1 MSLFL
6 CIFVSLL
13 ILPVSIFLA
22 WRKLKNGH
30 SNIKVPPG
38 SGGWPVVGESFRYLS
53 LGTQQFISEK
63 RREYSTDVFQTSIFR
78 QKMAVF
84 CGAQGNKFVY
94 TKLIKSWWPD
104 TVKKILFDPE
114 FSHIL
119 VDESL
124 VIHHFVHEILKPE
137 ALKLY
142 IPVMDAMVREHVE
155 LDWDGNEVV
164 KVHPLS
170 KKHTFSLACRLFVNE
185 IDVQQ
190 VTKIFK
196 HFVLVT
202 SGMFSVPINLPG
214 TAYSRGV
221 KGGKLVR
228 EELEKIITR
237 RRKELLEKKETS
249 PCYTDVLSR
258 MLLLTDE
265 NGKFM
270 SDKEISNYI
279 IALLVA
285 SYESTSTAISF
296 VLKYLAEL
304 PHIYHEVYKEL
315 TNIAKLKGEGE
326 LLNWEDIQ
334 KMRYSWNVVCESL
347 RLTTMNSS
355 FSGFREVVTD
365 VSFSGFTI
373 PKGYKA
379 SWSSYTTHKDPECFP
394 DPEKFDPTRFEGKGP
409 APYTYVPF
417 GGGRRMCCGKEYARL
432 EILVFIYNIVTRF
445 NLEIV
450 NPQEKI
456 VFHSFPIPVEG
467 LPIRITRH
475 NIYS

>member
-1 MSLFL
+1 
-6 CIFVSLL
+6 
-13 ILPVSIFLA
+13 
-22 WRKLKNGH
+22 
-30 SNIKVPPG
+30 
-38 SGGWPVVGESFRYLS
+38 
-53 LGTQQFISEK
+53 
-63 RREYSTDVFQTSIFR
+63 
-78 QKMAVF
+78 MAVF
-84 CGAQGNKFVY
+84 CGAQVNKFVY
-94 TKLIKSWWPD
+94 TKLTKSWWPN
-104 TVKKILFDPE
+104 TLRNILFDTQ

-119 VDESL
+119 VGESSL
-124 VIHHFVHEILKPE
+124 IHRFIHEILKPE
-137 ALKLY
+137 ALKIY
-142 IPVMDAMVREHVE
+142 IPVMDAMAREHVE

-185 IDVQQ
+185 TDVEQ
-190 VTKIFK
+190 VTRIFK
-196 HFVLVT
+196 QFALVT
-202 SGMFSVPINLPG
+202 SGMFSVPISLPG

-221 KGGKLVR
+221 KGGKLVQ

-237 RRKELLEKKETS
+237 RRKKMTEKKETS
-249 PCYTDVLSR
+249 QSYTDILSR
-258 MLLLTDE
+258 MLLLTNE

-270 SDKEISNYI
+270 SDKEISNNI
-279 IALLVA
+279 IGLLVA
-285 SYESTSTAISF
+285 SYESTSTAVSF

-304 PHIYHEVYKEL
+304 PHIYDEVYKEL
-315 TNIAKLKGEGE
+315 TEIAKLKGEGD
-326 LLNWEDIQ
+326 LLQWEDIQ
-334 KMRYSWNVVCESL
+334 KMRYSWKVVCESL

-379 SWSSYTTHKDPECFP
+379 SWSSYTTHRDPECFP

-417 GGGRRMCCGKEYARL
+417 GGGARMCCGKEYARL
-432 EILVFIYNIVTRF
+432 EVLVFMYNIVTKF
-445 NLEIV
+445 KLEIV

-475 NIYS
+475 NI